1 MGVDFPAGFC
11 YNAGKLSFYLSEA
24 LLLQYLTNL
33 WNALDFGSLESIL
46 LRVASVFLC
55 LTIHE
60 TCHGLAAYALGDPT
74 AKRAHR
80 LSLNPLRHI
89 DWLGLIMMVAA
100 GFGWAKPVPVDPH
113 YFKKPKQGMA
123 LTALAGPVSNFV
135 LALLAL
141 LCARL
146 VYHQYGAL
154 WDFIFDL
161 LLTTAY
167 LSVGLGLFNLIPI
180 SPLDG
185 SKVLFA
191 FLPDSAYEKLM
202 RYEKYGMIALL
213 ILVWLGV
220 GDNVLSTAIYNVYAA
235 MINFV
240 FRGIV

>member
-1 MGVDFPAGFC
+1 MSDFVNIWKNLDWTVPVQIVMNILPSLLC
-11 YNAGKLSFYLSEA
+11 ITLHELSHGY
-24 LLLQYLTNL
+24 
-33 WNALDFGSLESIL
+33 
-46 LRVASVFLC
+46 VA
-55 LTIHE
+55 
-60 TCHGLAAYALGDPT
+60 YRLGDTT
-74 AKRAHR
+74 AKDAGR
-80 LSLNPLRHI
+80 LTLNPLRHVDI
-89 DWLGLIMMVAA
+89 GGLLMMALFR
-100 GFGWAKPVPVDPH
+100 FGWAKPVPVDMR

-185 SKVLFA
+185 SKVLFV

-220 GDNVLSTAIYNVYAA
+220 GDNVLNTALLFLFYD
-235 MINFV
+235 
-240 FRGIV
+240 